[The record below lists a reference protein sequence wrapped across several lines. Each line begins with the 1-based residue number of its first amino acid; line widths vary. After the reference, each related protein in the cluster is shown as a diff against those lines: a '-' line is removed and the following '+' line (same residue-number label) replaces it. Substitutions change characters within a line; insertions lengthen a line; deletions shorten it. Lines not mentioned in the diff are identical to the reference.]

1 MATDQVIEKLLEVF
15 SSVVGEDAVHGAAT
29 ARGDMEV
36 WDSLAQVRLVYA
48 VERAFDVEL
57 PERLLTSEVSL
68 SDIAAAVVD
77 ARSERTA

>member
-1 MATDQVIEKLLEVF
+1 MATDQVIQQLLEVF
-15 SSVVGEDAVHGAAT
+15 SSVVGEDAVHGPDT

-68 SDIAAAVVD
+68 LDIAAAVVD
-77 ARSERTA
+77 AQKAKTP